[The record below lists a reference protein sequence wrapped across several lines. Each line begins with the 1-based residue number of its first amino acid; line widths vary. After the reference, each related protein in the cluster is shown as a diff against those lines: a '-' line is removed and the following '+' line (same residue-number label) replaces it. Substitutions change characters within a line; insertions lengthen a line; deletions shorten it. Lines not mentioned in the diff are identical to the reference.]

1 MLIFSAKATN
11 KTLKAL
17 ALLAGTLTHGLRH
30 FVPNFSPC
38 VVALYAGVRFCLVL
52 SFLSLVLC
60 VPSRARLFLQ
70 GVIECLASAVLSG
83 ASRRKLSPAP
93 QNQQPEI
100 TVLQNIAVLFR
111 HEHHRSFGI
120 RL

>member
-38 VVALYAGVRFCLVL
+38 VIALYAGVGMTPFVN
-52 SFLSLVLC
+52 
-60 VPSRARLFLQ
+60 PERAL
-70 GVIECLASAVLSG
+70 
-83 ASRRKLSPAP
+83 P
-93 QNQQPEI
+93 
-100 TVLQNIAVLFR
+100 
-111 HEHHRSFGI
+111 
-120 RL
+120 